1 MAFAQLSVFPADK
14 DGNDKRPDFRGSI
27 QIPLAELQS
36 MIDCL
41 KNQTPE
47 TNYKDEQI
55 VKLDVSMWDRTSQGG
70 KRYLSGPVQQPY
82 VKPAATDADMP
93 F

>member
-1 MAFAQLSVFPADK
+1 MAFAQLSAFPADK

-27 QIPLAELQS
+27 QIPLTELQS

-41 KNQTPE
+41 TKQTPE
-47 TNYKDEQI
+47 KNYKDEQI
-55 VKLDVSMWDRTSQGG
+55 VKLDVSLWKRTSQAG
-70 KRYLSGPVQQPY
+70 KHYMSGPIQQPY
-82 VKPAATDADMP
+82 VKPAANDDDMP